1 MQLNYLTT
9 GNDQFVSFIHPW
21 NLINYSI
28 VLISQNVIDF
38 KKKKKTWIIDAYQP
52 PNKLNWTEL
61 NTLSLGLSCHYTYNV
76 LFDYRGGRRGFHHH
90 VKLQPKIHSYT
101 SPAPK

>member
-28 VLISQNVIDF
+28 VLISQNVIDL
-38 KKKKKTWIIDAYQP
+38 KKTWIIDAYQHH
-52 PNKLNWTEL
+52 LTNWTEL
-61 NTLSLGLSCHYTYNV
+61 NTLSLELSCHYTYNV
-76 LFDYRGGRRGFHHH
+76 LFDYRGGRRGFHRH

-101 SPAPK
+101 TPAPK